1 MKYKGNT
8 MKKIII
14 WPCIILLLS
23 SCSLNF
29 GTDTFCA
36 NAKDSSEMVSTD
48 GQKEETPSSATDDS
62 TLKGAARRELTI
74 VIYMAADNDLEAEG
88 IADLNEMEAAS
99 YDHEKMSVLALLDR
113 SDSYDRTNGDW
124 SDTRLFEVVHDDR
137 GVNGTIVS
145 KQIDCPPLNCMKGT
159 QTELNMSDPAVLAS
173 LLSFARTSY
182 TAEQYALVIWGHGTG
197 WRCARSTVCQS
208 QNAQPARAVA
218 VDDDSKTY
226 MTLSQL
232 HKAIQSGME
241 KGKLC
246 FIGFDTCFG
255 MELEEV
261 YELHDCT
268 LWTAGSAGVDYAAGW
283 NYESWLTSCANNHED
298 GQSLALHAET
308 DQVASGD
315 DTFSIVDEQKIGKVF
330 FCFDEL
336 ALLAAKEVTD
346 NETLLKMK
354 DILFTKIKKYEAPGE
369 SSSVF
374 ADVYSFAEELSQQY
388 PALAAKAEELKTA
401 VSQAVVTTGRM
412 SVFPLGVCLCMK
424 TAQQTV
430 CGEFPVEYIQ
440 GSGAAEQCLF
450 VRTSKGYV
458 PTVSKSVTLLNKIFY
473 STFKE

>member
-1 MKYKGNT
+1 
-8 MKKIII
+8 MKKTII
-14 WPCIILLLS
+14 WLCLLLLLT

-36 NAKDSSEMVSTD
+36 ATNDSPEVKSND
-48 GQKEETPSSATDDS
+48 GQKEEAASSAPDDTS
-62 TLKGAARRELTI
+62 LQGAAHRELTI
-74 VIYMAADNDLEAEG
+74 VVYMAADNDLETEG

-99 YDHEKMSVLALLDR
+99 YDHEKISVLALLDR

-124 SDTRLFEVVHDDR
+124 SDTRLFEVAHDDR

-159 QTELNMSDPAVLAS
+159 QTELNMSDPTVLAS
-173 LLSFARTSY
+173 LLSFARTAY

-197 WRCARSTVCQS
+197 WRCARSTIAQG
-208 QNAQPARAVA
+208 QNAQLSRAVA
-218 VDDDSKTY
+218 VDDASKTY
-226 MTLSQL
+226 MTLTQL
-232 HKAIQSGME
+232 HKAIQSGMAE
-241 KGKLC
+241 TKLS

-261 YELHDCT
+261 YELHDSA
-268 LWTAGSAGVDYAAGW
+268 LWTAGSAGVDYANGW
-283 NYESWLTSCANNHED
+283 NYDSWLTSCGKNHED

-315 DTFSIVDEQKIGKVF
+315 DTFSIVDEQKVEQVF
-330 FCFDEL
+330 RRFDEL
-336 ALLAAKEVTD
+336 SLLAAKEVTD

-354 DILFTKIKKYEAPGE
+354 EILFTKIKKYDAPGE

-374 ADVYSFAEELSQQY
+374 ADVYSFAEALSQQY

-412 SVFPLGVCLCMK
+412 NVFPLGVCLYM
-424 TAQQTV
+424 TNAQQTV
-430 CGEFPVEYIQ
+430 CAEFPAEYIQ